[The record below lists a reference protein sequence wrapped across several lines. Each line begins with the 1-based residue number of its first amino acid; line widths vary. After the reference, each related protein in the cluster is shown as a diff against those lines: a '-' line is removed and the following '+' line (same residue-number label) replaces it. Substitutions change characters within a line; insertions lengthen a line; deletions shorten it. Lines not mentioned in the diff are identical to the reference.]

1 MSGTSSL
8 PGGRSQSVACA
19 DLATNPMATLFL
31 LAHVNQLFF
40 SLLVPFELLQNRGT
54 PTGRE
59 QEVGTRAVTAPS
71 TSAIS

>member
-31 LAHVNQLFF
+31 LAHVKQLFF
-40 SLLVPFELLQNRGT
+40 NLLVPFELLQNRGT

-59 QEVGTRAVTAPS
+59 QEVGTQAVTALS
-71 TSAIS
+71 RSAVS